1 MNPFRVLSEIQT
13 CCSVSRCARGKPV
26 LWYSYTDP
34 SQFAFN
40 ARFSLS
46 SLRVLVSVVRVRG
59 VVLEG
64 GGSRYIPLSVE
75 VFAVP
80 LSNVSSGMYW
90 CHEITRQYIRSVLP
104 LCFGQMTESGRC
116 CGNACLRS
124 ILGMVILTSTT
135 PSASQLAFIDI
146 ACAPC
151 SSTLTFVPGSSSSS
165 SCTESAGSSLSTQS
179 QSRCIGESHV
189 GRDDGR

>member
-80 LSNVSSGMYW
+80 LLNVSSGMYW
-90 CHEITRQYIRSVLP
+90 CHQSTRQYIRSVLP
-104 LCFGQMTESGRC
+104 LCFGQMTDRGRC
-116 CGNACLRS
+116 CGNACLGS
-124 ILGMVILTSTT
+124 TLKILTLAT
-135 PSASQLAFIDI
+135 PSASRTAFI
-146 ACAPC
+146 AYAPC
-151 SSTLTFVPGSSSSS
+151 SLLIYPHLRPLDLIQ
-165 SCTESAGSSLSTQS
+165 ELY
-179 QSRCIGESHV
+179 
-189 GRDDGR
+189 